1 MSNKKDAITA
11 PINQEKY
18 NKSEEISKECRFES
32 YIQHPVRYDEIL
44 NALGDSLMTARM
56 IGDKLGC
63 SDLNAVKP
71 RLSELKKQGR
81 VMVVDKVKDDVTG
94 RNVSVFKAVNITE
107 QIAEKIQEEY
117 RNGGSC

>member
-1 MSNKKDAITA
+1 MSNKKDGIAP

-18 NKSEEISKECRFES
+18 IRSEKISKECRFES
-32 YIQHPVRYDEIL
+32 YIQHPIRYDEIL

-56 IGDKLGC
+56 IGDKLGY

-81 VMVVDKVKDDVTG
+81 VMVVDKVKDNVTG
-94 RNVSVFKAVNITE
+94 RNVSVFKAVNITK
-107 QIAEKIQEEY
+107 QIDEKIQEEY

>member
-1 MSNKKDAITA
+1 MKYKKDGIA
-11 PINQEKY
+11 PPHNQEQYIRSK
-18 NKSEEISKECRFES
+18 KISKECRFES
-32 YIQHPVRYDEIL
+32 YIQHPIRYDEIL
-44 NALGDSLMTARM
+44 DALGDSLMTARM
-56 IGDKLGC
+56 IGDKLGY

-81 VMVVDKVKDDVTG
+81 VMVVDKVKDNVTG

-107 QIAEKIQEEY
+107 QIDEKIQEEY

>member
-1 MSNKKDAITA
+1 MSNKKDGIAPPIT
-11 PINQEKY
+11 QEQY
-18 NKSEEISKECRFES
+18 IRSEEISKECRFES
-32 YIQHPVRYDEIL
+32 YIQHPIRYDEIL

-56 IGDKLGC
+56 IGDKLGY

-81 VMVVDKVKDDVTG
+81 VMVVDKVKDNVTG

-107 QIAEKIQEEY
+107 QIDEKIQEEY

>member
-1 MSNKKDAITA
+1 MSNKKDGITP

-18 NKSEEISKECRFES
+18 TKSEEISKECRFES
-32 YIQHPVRYDEIL
+32 YIQHPIRYDEIL

-56 IGDKLGC
+56 IGDKLGY

-81 VMVVDKVKDDVTG
+81 VMVVDKVKDNVTG

-107 QIAEKIQEEY
+107 QIDEKIQEEY

>member
-1 MSNKKDAITA
+1 MSNKKDGIAPPIT
-11 PINQEKY
+11 QEQY
-18 NKSEEISKECRFES
+18 IKSEEISKECRFES
-32 YIQHPVRYDEIL
+32 YIQHPIRYDEIL

-56 IGDKLGC
+56 IGDKLGY

-81 VMVVDKVKDDVTG
+81 VMVVDKVKDNVTG

-107 QIAEKIQEEY
+107 QIDEKIQEEY

>member
-1 MSNKKDAITA
+1 MSNKKDGITP
-11 PINQEKY
+11 PITQEQY
-18 NKSEEISKECRFES
+18 IKSEEISKECRFES
-32 YIQHPVRYDEIL
+32 YIQHPIRYDEIL

-56 IGDKLGC
+56 IGDKLGY

-81 VMVVDKVKDDVTG
+81 VMVVDKVKDNVTG

-107 QIAEKIQEEY
+107 QIDEKIQEEY

>member
-1 MSNKKDAITA
+1 MSNKKDGIAPPIT
-11 PINQEKY
+11 QEQY
-18 NKSEEISKECRFES
+18 IRSEEISKECRFES
-32 YIQHPVRYDEIL
+32 YIQHPIRYDEIL

-56 IGDKLGC
+56 IGDKLGY

-81 VMVVDKVKDDVTG
+81 VMVVDKVKDNVTG

-107 QIAEKIQEEY
+107 QIDEKVQEEY

>member
-1 MSNKKDAITA
+1 MSNKKDGIAP
-11 PINQEKY
+11 PINQEQY
-18 NKSEEISKECRFES
+18 IKSEEISKECRFES
-32 YIQHPVRYDEIL
+32 YIQHPIRYDEIL

-56 IGDKLGC
+56 IGDKLGY

-81 VMVVDKVKDDVTG
+81 VMVVDKVKDNVTG

-107 QIAEKIQEEY
+107 QIDEKIQEEY

>member
-1 MSNKKDAITA
+1 MSNKKDGITP
-11 PINQEKY
+11 PITQEQY
-18 NKSEEISKECRFES
+18 IKSEEISKECRFES
-32 YIQHPVRYDEIL
+32 YIQHPIRYDEIL

-56 IGDKLGC
+56 IGDKLGY

-81 VMVVDKVKDDVTG
+81 VMVVDKVKDNVTG

-107 QIAEKIQEEY
+107 QIDEKVQEEY

>member
-1 MSNKKDAITA
+1 MSNKKDGISPPIT
-11 PINQEKY
+11 QEQY
-18 NKSEEISKECRFES
+18 IRSEQISKECRFES
-32 YIQHPVRYDEIL
+32 YIQHPIRYDEIL
-44 NALGDSLMTARM
+44 DALGDSLMTARM
-56 IGDKLGC
+56 IGDKLGY

-81 VMVVDKVKDDVTG
+81 VMVVDKVKDNVTG

-107 QIAEKIQEEY
+107 QIDEKIQEEY

>member
-1 MSNKKDAITA
+1 MSNKKDGITP
-11 PINQEKY
+11 PITQEQY
-18 NKSEEISKECRFES
+18 IKSEEISKECRFES

-56 IGDKLGC
+56 IGDKLGY

-81 VMVVDKVKDDVTG
+81 VMVVDKVKDNVTG

-107 QIAEKIQEEY
+107 QIDEKIQEEY